1 MVLITIIDDTK
12 PAKEPVTGRITV
24 DEARNCY
31 EWVLTPKQQ
40 KIDVTG
46 ALTLQDRRELA
57 KDNLNTET
65 INVRAKTIY
74 AAGGRIKDIQ
84 SGCGIGKD
92 YAKKL
97 HAAFGRASKKTGA

>member
-57 KDNLNTET
+57 RDTET

-84 SGCGIGKD
+84 AGCGIGKD